1 TAGLD
6 TNAVKIAN
14 DPSALQFIQACLFP
28 VAAPSANLTRKPSPN
43 SAQQV
48 ANYFTGKIPIIING
62 GKTGVGL
69 ESRVL
74 DCTGDVPIVL
84 RYGSITSEMIE
95 KALNITLPSTK
106 PKTDQSPKSPGLKY
120 KHYAPSIPLL
130 LVKGSLKDLENT
142 IFSYKEAGQ
151 KVGLLLKDSTTDQL
165 GLKSNYKL
173 GETIDEI
180 AGNLYQGLRSFEQT
194 DYDVIIIESFKE
206 EGLGIAVMDRLT
218 RA

>member
-1 TAGLD
+1 
-6 TNAVKIAN
+6 
-14 DPSALQFIQACLFP
+14 
-28 VAAPSANLTRKPSPN
+28 
-43 SAQQV
+43 
-48 ANYFTGKIPIIING
+48 
-62 GKTGVGL
+62 
-69 ESRVL
+69 
-74 DCTGDVPIVL
+74 TGDVPIVL

-180 AGNLYQGLRSFEQT
+180 AGNLYQGLRSLNKR
-194 DYDVIIIESFKE
+194 IMMLSLLNHLKKK
-206 EGLGIAVMDRLT
+206 A
-218 RA
+218 